1 MAEWPKHWIAN
12 PESRGFESHSVL
24 QLKGVFMNQSFYI
37 CGVCEYQYDEADTGM
52 TWEQLPK
59 YWNCPE
65 CGSAKEEF
73 ALIETKDA

>member
-1 MAEWPKHWIAN
+1 
-12 PESRGFESHSVL
+12 
-24 QLKGVFMNQSFYI
+24 MNQSFYV

-73 ALIETKDA
+73 ALIETKNA